1 MDSVTSICI
10 ALIFLGLEFLAAA
23 AYTDQSDGMLH
34 LKRRRNL
41 LFWMSL
47 GGFFGIGFF
56 LLFLDSLKL
65 SFMASSLYLFLCVF
79 ALLILNSFA
88 VFLIMSKA
96 SNSANKKDWLTSCSI
111 TFMKI
116 SGWLFS
122 WIPLRIEDVKNER
135 QEELSEAL
143 KEEENTIDVAENAL
157 DLYEK
162 TLDEICTH
170 RSDVISIDVN
180 EDPEQWRKTIMENRH
195 TFYPVYNEGEE
206 DIVGILDTRDY
217 FRLKDGHSKKSILD
231 HTLDQP
237 FFVAEN
243 TTADELLHQM
253 KKKKNYFAVVL
264 DEYGGMTGIV
274 TLHDILEELLGEIT
288 EAEDA
293 IRPADIV
300 KLPRGMWRISGSADL
315 EEVSSALGEKLELDD
330 FETFSGYILGTLGY
344 IPEDGTQLEAE
355 IGNLLIQITNIKNH
369 RIRQTLVRKK
379 DDGIS
384 KDSGEKTSK
393 AARNSDH
400 KKS

>member
-1 MDSVTSICI
+1 MDSVSSICI

-217 FRLKDGHSKKSILD
+217 FRLKDGHSKESILD

-253 KKKKNYFAVVL
+253 KKKKTYFAVVL

>member
-1 MDSVTSICI
+1 MDSYIPLLLAFLFFLADFLMAAISTDDTPGILHAKRLRNLRLLMLICTFFGVLFLMIFLNPFIQFQNHSFAGFVLVLLLLCLEEILRAQIMAAASKKRRPWMQAASEVLMNLTGWITSWI
-10 ALIFLGLEFLAAA
+10 ALPEKTSASESETKTELA
-23 AYTDQSDGMLH
+23 DEIDH
-34 LKRRRNL
+34 
-41 LFWMSL
+41 
-47 GGFFGIGFF
+47 
-56 LLFLDSLKL
+56 
-65 SFMASSLYLFLCVF
+65 
-79 ALLILNSFA
+79 
-88 VFLIMSKA
+88 
-96 SNSANKKDWLTSCSI
+96 
-111 TFMKI
+111 
-116 SGWLFS
+116 
-122 WIPLRIEDVKNER
+122 
-135 QEELSEAL
+135 EEEAL
-143 KEEENTIDVAENAL
+143 DVAENAL
-157 DLYEK
+157 DLNEK

-180 EDPEQWRKTIMENRH
+180 DDPEKWKQIILDNRH

-253 KKKKNYFAVVL
+253 KKRKNYFAVVL

-300 KLPRGMWRISGSADL
+300 RLPRGLWRISGSADL
-315 EEVSSALGEKLELDD
+315 EEVSKALGEHLELDD
-330 FETFSGYILGTLGY
+330 FETFSGFILGTLGY

-355 IGNLLIQITNIKNH
+355 IGDLLIQITSIKNH

-379 DDGIS
+379 QETQNNPVQNQPAS
-384 KDSGEKTSK
+384 KPAQPPRRS
-393 AARNSDH
+393 
-400 KKS
+400 

>member
-1 MDSVTSICI
+1 MDSVSSICI

-116 SGWLFS
+116 SVWLFS

-253 KKKKNYFAVVL
+253 KKKKTYFAVVL

>member
-1 MDSVTSICI
+1 MDSVSSICI

-253 KKKKNYFAVVL
+253 KKKKTYFAVVL

-274 TLHDILEELLGEIT
+274 TLHDILEELLGDIT

>member
-1 MDSVTSICI
+1 MDSVSSICI

>member
-1 MDSVTSICI
+1 MDSVSSICI

-217 FRLKDGHSKKSILD
+217 FRLKDGHSKKNILD

-253 KKKKNYFAVVL
+253 KKKKTYFAVVL